1 MYSDRTR
8 IKSLGMVSEKL
19 CRNTLKEGVQ
29 YDVHISQ
36 IFYRR
41 SRRLARSS
49 QVKTNHFLLA
59 TQGLYVVTKWRE
71 CFDLRASFVA
81 IKLTLIWSFSPA
93 LPHYDVGI
101 IDSML
106 RCVCSVIDHRWRQN
120 VIKKKRGH
128 MSRRQMCHR
137 MTYTYCL
144 TVHVRGFGLV

>member
-1 MYSDRTR
+1 
-8 IKSLGMVSEKL
+8 MVSEKK

-29 YDVHISQ
+29 YKVHISQ

-59 TQGLYVVTKWRE
+59 IQGLDGVTYVSVMICALHLLQLSWPLSGR
-71 CFDLRASFVA
+71 FLLSF
-81 IKLTLIWSFSPA
+81 
-93 LPHYDVGI
+93 PHYDVGI

-106 RCVCSVIDHRWRQN
+106 PCVCLVIGHRWRQN
-120 VIKKKRGH
+120 VIKQKQKQKQKQKTKKWH
-128 MSRRQMCHR
+128 MSRRQMRHR